1 MQEDIF
7 QLQAVQKIV
16 KKIQSLIYEEVWDL
30 QELEEQLRHNM
41 LSLGGVLLGEALS
54 RLDVELRTSHC
65 SKCGGKMHK
74 RKRSRTISTLVGT

>member
-41 LSLGGVLLGEALS
+41 LS
-54 RLDVELRTSHC
+54 
-65 SKCGGKMHK
+65 
-74 RKRSRTISTLVGT
+74 